1 MSCGRGDQRLPCWQ
15 YTFQTSEADM
25 ELSITLT
32 VNGER
37 TSVKTD
43 SERTLLEI
51 LREDLHLLG
60 TRFGCGEGDC
70 GACSVHIDGNRA
82 FACQTSAADANGKS
96 ITTIEGIDSHLRY
109 ASLQNAFMDEGAYQ
123 CGYCV
128 SGMIM
133 AAAVFLDQKPSPTE
147 AEIREGMNAN
157 LCRCCGYV
165 KIVAAV
171 KRAAADW
178 RKP

>member
-1 MSCGRGDQRLPCWQ
+1 
-15 YTFQTSEADM
+15 M

-32 VNGER
+32 VNGQQ
-37 TSVKTD
+37 KTVSTD
-43 SERTLLEI
+43 PQRTLLEI

-60 TRFGCGEGDC
+60 TRFGCGAGDC
-70 GACSVHIDGNRA
+70 GACSVHIDGKRA
-82 FACQTSAADANGKS
+82 FACQTSAGDANGKS
-96 ITTIEGIDSHLRY
+96 VSTIEGIDTHPRY
-109 ASLQNAFMDEGAYQ
+109 TALQKAFMEEGAYQ

-133 AAAVFLDQKPSPTE
+133 AAAALLDEKPNPTE
-147 AEIREGMNAN
+147 AEIRDGMNSN

-165 KIVAAV
+165 KIVSAV
-171 KRAAADW
+171 QRASADW